1 MSQSDLI
8 CFRFYFFFA
17 YRCQSPP
24 PPHPKICSTS
34 ISIFS
39 ALDAPPGRGQRWEGH
54 TAAFPV
60 VWREMQLELSAWEH
74 EGGGGKGNI
83 VHAQMEYPS
92 IPRTHIHSQVT
103 YEQAKTI
110 HETPQ
115 LSHASNF
122 SREDVK
128 GDLEYF
134 PIEEKHFNITDRILF
149 QKVRPRI
156 ATAFLFLNTSRDVK
170 WEIRF

>member
-1 MSQSDLI
+1 
-8 CFRFYFFFA
+8 
-17 YRCQSPP
+17 
-24 PPHPKICSTS
+24 
-34 ISIFS
+34 
-39 ALDAPPGRGQRWEGH
+39 
-54 TAAFPV
+54 
-60 VWREMQLELSAWEH
+60 MQLELSACEQ
-74 EGGGGKGNI
+74 GGWGVWGRD
-83 VHAQMEYPS
+83 MSRREYPS

-149 QKVRPRI
+149 
-156 ATAFLFLNTSRDVK
+156 
-170 WEIRF
+170 